1 MGEATGASAEIG
13 VVWPLFGL
21 QLPQVAR
28 GGRALQP
35 PVLYYTLV
43 QVSSRS
49 LRSMLAIVLG
59 LAPISSGYVLSS
71 AVSRVTPAPQP
82 SATCHINVAMGM
94 FDGLAGAFAND
105 DSLGAQK
112 SAGLSTPAR

>member
-21 QLPQVAR
+21 QLVGAR
-28 GGRALQP
+28 VVYGSRCICP
-35 PVLYYTLV
+35 RV
-43 QVSSRS
+43 QVSSRWS

>member
-1 MGEATGASAEIG
+1 M
-13 VVWPLFGL
+13 
-21 QLPQVAR
+21 
-28 GGRALQP
+28 
-35 PVLYYTLV
+35 LV
-43 QVSSRS
+43 
-49 LRSMLAIVLG
+49 G
-59 LAPISSGYVLSS
+59 LASLSLGYVLSP